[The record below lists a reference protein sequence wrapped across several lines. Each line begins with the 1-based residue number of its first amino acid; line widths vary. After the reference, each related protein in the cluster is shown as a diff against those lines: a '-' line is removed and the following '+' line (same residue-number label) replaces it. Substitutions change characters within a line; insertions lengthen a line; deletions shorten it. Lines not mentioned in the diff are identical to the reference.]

1 MLDILVLGE
10 LNADLILRGDVVP
23 EWNQTEKLI
32 DDAALTL
39 GSSSAIFACGAARLG
54 LRVAFVGVVG
64 DDLLGRFCRDLT
76 ADARAGA
83 ALSFGNAW
91 KFQQEALL

>member
-1 MLDILVLGE
+1 MIDILVLGE

-54 LRVAFVGVVG
+54 
-64 DDLLGRFCRDLT
+64 C
-76 ADARAGA
+76 
-83 ALSFGNAW
+83 AW
-91 KFQQEALL
+91 RLWA